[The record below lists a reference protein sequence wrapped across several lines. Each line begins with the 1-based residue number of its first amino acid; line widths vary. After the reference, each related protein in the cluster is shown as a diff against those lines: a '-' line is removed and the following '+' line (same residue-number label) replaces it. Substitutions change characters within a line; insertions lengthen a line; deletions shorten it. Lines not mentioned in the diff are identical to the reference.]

1 MHLLEPESHS
11 APYQL
16 RAMTMVA
23 RAAGKGLD
31 QPQRAL
37 LDAIQRVVLE
47 TDLDIESLLPIS
59 PEELATRV
67 GDLPQARQLIRLMVV
82 MALSDGP
89 PSKEQMSILSSFASA
104 MGVEEPA
111 VKVIGHLAK
120 GRVLRFRLAFMR
132 RSHVRHY
139 LRNTYRMSGSVL
151 SVIKALLIF
160 RGVIKGDPETASRF
174 RALGNLSED
183 SLGNRFFHHSADAGL
198 PFPGEKGG
206 FPEGAL
212 YHDFTHVLTGYDTS
226 AEGEM
231 KNAAFQA
238 GYTQDDH
245 DFFVWLFSIVLH
257 TTGINLLP
265 FPIEVLPGR
274 IGQDN
279 LAIDI
284 LRELKRGTRMKLDL
298 GDGWSCWEYIEMPIA
313 VARERLGIPPL
324 EDVPVAKLS
333 PTA

>member
-1 MHLLEPESHS
+1 MDLLEPDPQS
-11 APYQL
+11 APDQL
-16 RAMTMVA
+16 RAIAMVA

-31 QPQRAL
+31 SPQRAL
-37 LDAIQRVVLE
+37 LDAIQRVVME
-47 TDLDIESLLPIS
+47 TDLDLESLLPIS
-59 PEELATRV
+59 PGALAKRV
-67 GDLPQARQLIRLMVV
+67 GDSAQARQLIRLMVV

-111 VKVIGHLAK
+111 VEVIGHLAK
-120 GRVLRFRLAFMR
+120 GRLLRFRLAFMR

-139 LRNTYRMSGSVL
+139 LKNTYRMSGSIL
-151 SVIKALLIF
+151 AVIRSLLIF
-160 RGVIKGDPETASRF
+160 RGVIQGDPETASRF
-174 RALGNLSED
+174 RAMENLPED
-183 SLGNRFFHHSADAGL
+183 SLGHRFFHHCADADL

-226 AEGEM
+226 PEGEM

-274 IGQDN
+274 IGQDD
-279 LAIDI
+279 LAVDI

-298 GDGWSCWEYIEMPIA
+298 GDGWSCWDYVELPIE
-313 VARERLGIPPL
+313 VARERLGVPPL
-324 EDVPVAKLS
+324 DSIAAARLS
-333 PTA
+333 RTA

>member
-1 MHLLEPESHS
+1 MDLLEPDAQS
-11 APYQL
+11 APDQL

-23 RAAGKGLD
+23 RAAGNGLD
-31 QPQRAL
+31 RPQRAL
-37 LDAIQRVVLE
+37 LDAIQKVVMKTE
-47 TDLDIESLLPIS
+47 LDIESLPSIS

-67 GDLPQARQLIRLMVV
+67 DDPAVARQLIRLMVV

-89 PSKEQMSILSSFASA
+89 PSKEQMSLLSSFARA

-111 VKVIGHLAK
+111 VKVIGYLAK
-120 GRVLRFRLAFMR
+120 GRLLRFRLAFMR

-139 LRNTYRMSGSVL
+139 LRNTYRMSGSLLAVVR
-151 SVIKALLIF
+151 SLLIF
-160 RGVIKGDPETASRF
+160 RGVIRGDPETASRF
-174 RALGNLSED
+174 RAMED
-183 SLGNRFFHHSADAGL
+183 LPEGSLGHLFFRHCADAAL

-226 AEGEM
+226 PEGEM

-238 GYTQDDH
+238 GYTRDDH

-274 IGQDN
+274 IGQDD
-279 LAIDI
+279 LAVDI

-298 GDGWSCWEYIEMPIA
+298 GDGWSCWEYVELPIE
-313 VARERLGIPPL
+313 VARKQLGAVPLDSIPAARLSRTG
-324 EDVPVAKLS
+324 
-333 PTA
+333 